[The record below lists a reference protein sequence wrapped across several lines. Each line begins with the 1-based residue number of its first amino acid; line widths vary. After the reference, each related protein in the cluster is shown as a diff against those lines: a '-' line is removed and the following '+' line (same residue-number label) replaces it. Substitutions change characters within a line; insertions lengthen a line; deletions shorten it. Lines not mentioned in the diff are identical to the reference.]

1 VTLNEENTLDL
12 NNDTINKL
20 MSSKFEIDYIDI
32 DLTQQIKENPIIYNG
47 SGTIYQDKNG
57 VLNLKLYAKR
67 TNIEKKLS
75 HIFKHYVPGRIIGN
89 EDYFSL
95 RATDMSGNEWC
106 AEDISPSAN
115 VSFPA
120 AGQIIKAK
128 LREIKNI
135 TEADMRIRSGKTCL
149 FIVAPGSYEIPCNKK
164 EDLENGGWRLNKSL
178 FSVNEVDFEF
188 KKLDNYLT
196 IKASTETNA
205 LPEQSEIRILEALS
219 IVHGRIV
226 RPMIIDHSH
235 SGIRTLRIKSVDDTF
250 PNKWLSYPIEHSLP
264 SHLGIFANFFEEYL
278 SSIKSPNSELFGFWY
293 KINRAWQSGIQNASL
308 ALAVAIEGIVRS
320 YFEQYGLPDKEI
332 RQQALQAKQLIKHS
346 ELGKR
351 IKDRLLSSI
360 GSLKIASPQAAL
372 YQMSG
377 TGLFPKSFVVEWISL
392 RNKSVHAD
400 QIEQNKKI
408 KQIDINRNYTCL
420 ALFYCLL
427 FKIIGY
433 EGNFI
438 DYSQEGW
445 PEKSFSLL
453 REE

>member
-1 VTLNEENTLDL
+1 MDL

-47 SGTIYQDKNG
+47 SGTIYQDENG

-75 HIFKHYVPGRIIGN
+75 HSFKHYVPGKIIGN

-106 AEDISPSAN
+106 AENIWPSAD

-120 AGQIIKAK
+120 VGQTIKAK
-128 LREIKNI
+128 LGEIKNI
-135 TEADMRIRSGKTCL
+135 TEADIRIRSGKTCL
-149 FIVAPGSYEIPCNKK
+149 LIVAPGSYEIPCNKK
-164 EDLENGGWRLNKSL
+164 EDLPNGGWRLNKSL
-178 FSVNEVDFEF
+178 FSFNQIDFEF
-188 KKLDNYLT
+188 KKLDSYLT
-196 IKASTETNA
+196 INASTETNA

-219 IVHGRIV
+219 IVHGQIV
-226 RPMIIDHSH
+226 RPIIIAHSH
-235 SGIRTLRIKSVDDTF
+235 GGIRTLKIKSVDDTL
-250 PNKWLSYPIEHSLP
+250 PNTQLSCPMEHSSP
-264 SHLGIFANFFEEYL
+264 SHLGTFTSFLEGYL

-293 KINRAWQSGIQNASL
+293 KINRAWQSGVQNASL
-308 ALAVAIEGIVRS
+308 SLTVAIEGVIKS
-320 YFEQYGLPDKEI
+320 YFEKHGLPDKGI
-332 RQQALQAKQLIKHS
+332 LQQAREAKQEIEDL
-346 ELGKR
+346 ELGER
-351 IKDRLLSSI
+351 IKKRLLNSI
-360 GSLKIASPQAAL
+360 DNLKIASPQGAL

-377 TGLFPKSFVVEWISL
+377 TGLFPKSFVVEWVSL

-408 KQIDINRNYTCL
+408 KQVDINRNYTCL

-427 FKIIGY
+427 FKVIGY
-433 EGNFI
+433 EGTFI

-445 PEKSFSLL
+445 PEKSFSLV
-453 REE
+453 RKE